1 MDEFR
6 FVGSDKG
13 EILKFDS
20 DFQKEAF
27 YRYLETNGLD
37 EDTVLEANTDYD
49 EDIDTDDDCYIAHK
63 FSSKHRTELEKD
75 KVCGCFDCLRIFSPS
90 EIEEWVPE
98 TPDGECV
105 TAVCPYCGDDSI
117 IGESSGYPITKEF
130 LKKMHDRWMCQ
141 A

>member
-1 MDEFR
+1 MVDEQTKRAVETMAQCGCELESLISMFPN
-6 FVGSDKG
+6 
-13 EILKFDS
+13 IP
-20 DFQKEAF
+20 KEDVVAIWN
-27 YRYLETNGLD
+27 YIWDAGH
-37 EDTVLEANTDYD
+37 
-49 EDIDTDDDCYIAHK
+49 TDDDCYIAHK

-98 TPDGECV
+98 TPDGESV